1 MRCAKR
7 GLAVLQTRVAN
18 RPAKRVLT
26 FPSPS
31 PAATAICPFTLQF
44 TGYMYFQFPATYTL
58 FLASTNAARLVFVDT
73 GAVAASNTAT
83 GSTTTES
90 TAVWETMGNL
100 NPKNL
105 STGWHAVRW
114 VVCMPSGWLG
124 LGSNRGLRCC
134 PCRGCCPLPPAPSSS
149 PCALSPCRLE
159 YWQGQVSGGVAL
171 SWSAWGFRGSTP
183 TWGSLIDK
191 QIVPAAS
198 LYTIGDT

>member
-7 GLAVLQTRVAN
+7 ELAVLQTRVAN

-114 VVCMPSGWLG
+114 VCLPSGWLG
-124 LGSNRGLRCC
+124 LGSNMGLRCC
-134 PCRGCCPLPPAPSSS
+134 PCRRCCPLRPPAPPV
-149 PCALSPCRLE
+149 PCLPAGSNTGKARCL
-159 YWQGQVSGGVAL
+159 G
-171 SWSAWGFRGSTP
+171 AWHCHGARG
-183 TWGSLIDK
+183 
-191 QIVPAAS
+191 AS
-198 LYTIGDT
+198 VEARPRGAV